1 MMMDFSGVKVDD
13 SDPDQVLPSQAHAV
27 PVARKVLKGA
37 SKCVGVYLEMWPD
50 VKRKVCVQNFGAVFV
65 ELADE

>member
-13 SDPDQVLPSQAHAV
+13 SDLDQVLPSQGHAV
-27 PVARKVLKGA
+27 PVARKVPDGA

-50 VKRKVCVQNFGAVFV
+50 VKRKVCVQNFGSVYV
-65 ELADE
+65 EPADE